1 MPEWSNGAV
10 SKTVE
15 LLVGS
20 GGSNPPLSAKGNED
34 AAELAL
40 AAFLFPFAMPAAG
53 GRGCATAGSKS
64 PGRETVRGRFAPPQ
78 AAGDVRPQGA
88 NPPGERRFVA
98 ALPRRR
104 HQGKCD
110 HLQSV
115 RRL

>member
-20 GGSNPPLSAKGNED
+20 GGSNPPLSAKGNEE

-53 GRGCATAGSKS
+53 GRGCATIGSKS
-64 PGRETVRGRFAPPQ
+64 PGRETVRGRIASQQ
-78 AAGDVRPQGA
+78 AAGDVRPQY
-88 NPPGERRFVA
+88 
-98 ALPRRR
+98 LT
-104 HQGKCD
+104 CD
-110 HLQSV
+110 HEAPYEDAIC
-115 RRL
+115 

>member
-53 GRGCATAGSKS
+53 GRGCATVGSKS
-64 PGRETVRGRFAPPQ
+64 PERGGSAVHFVPPQ
-78 AAGDVRPQGA
+78 AAGDVRPQY
-88 NPPGERRFVA
+88 
-98 ALPRRR
+98 LT
-104 HQGKCD
+104 CD
-110 HLQSV
+110 HESPYEDAIC
-115 RRL
+115 

>member
-40 AAFLFPFAMPAAG
+40 PFAMPAAG
-53 GRGCATAGSKS
+53 VRGNATVGSKS
-64 PGRETVRGRFAPPQ
+64 PERGGFAVHFVPPQ
-78 AAGDVRPQGA
+78 ASGEMRP
-88 NPPGERRFVA
+88 
-98 ALPRRR
+98 
-104 HQGKCD
+104 
-110 HLQSV
+110 
-115 RRL
+115 

>member
-78 AAGDVRPQGA
+78 ASREMRPSA
-88 NPPGERRFVA
+88 KCA
-98 ALPRRR
+98 ASLTEW
-104 HQGKCD
+104 
-110 HLQSV
+110 
-115 RRL
+115 

>member
-64 PGRETVRGRFAPPQ
+64 LGRYCPWRIASQQ
-78 AAGDVRPQGA
+78 AAGDVRPQY
-88 NPPGERRFVA
+88 
-98 ALPRRR
+98 LT
-104 HQGKCD
+104 CD
-110 HLQSV
+110 HESPYEDAIC
-115 RRL
+115 